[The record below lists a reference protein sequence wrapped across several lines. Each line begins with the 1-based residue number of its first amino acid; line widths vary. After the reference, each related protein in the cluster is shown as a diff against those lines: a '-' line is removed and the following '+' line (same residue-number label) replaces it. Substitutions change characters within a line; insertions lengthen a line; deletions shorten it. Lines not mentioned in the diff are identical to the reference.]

1 MNNIGLFGGSFNP
14 VHHGHLMAA
23 QSALE
28 TFDLSQVWFVP
39 SRVAPHKTQP
49 RQADP
54 DHRLAML
61 RLATEHNL
69 DFDVCDE
76 EIRRGGVSYTVD
88 TVERLRSR
96 HPRTRFSF
104 IVGSDTLADLHGWKD
119 IGRLLTLCDI
129 VTIARPGFDL
139 NTLGANALNL
149 PPPWPEKLL
158 ARAAAGVRMDI
169 SSSDIRHRV
178 AEGMSIRYMVP
189 PEVEMYIAEHALYQ
203 GGDA

>member
-1 MNNIGLFGGSFNP
+1 MKSIGLFGGSFNP

-28 TFDLSQVWFVP
+28 TFDLGQVWFVP
-39 SRVAPHKTQP
+39 SRVAPHKTQSP
-49 RQADP
+49 RSDP
-54 DHRLAML
+54 GHRLAML

-69 DFDVCDE
+69 DFEVCDD

-88 TVERLRSR
+88 TVERLRNR
-96 HPRTRFSF
+96 HPDTRFFF
-104 IVGSDTLADLHGWKD
+104 IVGSDTLADLHEWRHID
-119 IGRLLTLCDI
+119 RLLTLCDF

-139 NTLGANALNL
+139 STLDANALNL

-189 PEVEMYIAEHALYQ
+189 PEVEMYIAEHVLYQ
-203 GGDA
+203 RGDA